1 MKPLFKKMSFV
12 CIFLAFIHVSVA
24 QVGIGTAQP
33 DAKAQLDVS
42 STSKGFLPPRMSYAQ
57 RQGITGTIPAGLMIW
72 CNDCGNNGE
81 MQFYNGSSWVTF
93 TATSTTAPISIT
105 TNTPSSIT
113 NTSANASATSTG
125 ISTPSE
131 VGFLYTSANT
141 STIADADLIATNFSV
156 SKQTISPIP
165 NPFSGSFSS
174 SISNLSTNTSYR
186 IRAYV
191 GVSSNVTTN
200 YSYGNILTFTT
211 TNAQVTTPQVSTSP
225 AMSISQTSASLQGTI
240 TSDGGGNIT
249 SKGFHYQT
257 GSSTFTEGA
266 TPSYQTT
273 TGFGVNNDI
282 SAFLSSLSA
291 STTYYFRAFA
301 TNSAGTGL
309 GTAMSFTTLAATT
322 PTVTLSPPPTSPSAG
337 SINAGGNISS
347 TGGAVVTGV
356 GFEYTISTNPFS
368 QSNSGTS
375 VQASLPVSPAT
386 SFNAQITGL
395 APGTY
400 LVRAFA
406 TNSQGTSRSM
416 EQSVTV
422 Q

>member
-1 MKPLFKKMSFV
+1 MNPLSKKMSFV

-24 QVGIGTAQP
+24 QVGIGTSQP
-33 DAKAQLDVS
+33 NSKAQLDVT
-42 STSKGFLPPRMSYAQ
+42 STSKGFLPPRMSYSQ
-57 RQGITGTIPAGLMIW
+57 RQNIAAPIPAGLMIW
-72 CNDCGNNGE
+72 CSDCGNNGE
-81 MQFYNGSSWVTF
+81 MQFYNGTSWVTF

-105 TNTPSSIT
+105 TNTPTSIT
-113 NTSANASATSTG
+113 NTTANASATSTG
-125 ISTPSE
+125 ITTPSE
-131 VGFLYTSANT
+131 LGFLYTSANT

-156 SKQTISPIP
+156 SRQTISPIP

-191 GVSSNVTTN
+191 GVFSNMTTN

-211 TNAQVTTPQVSTSP
+211 TNAQVTAPQVSTS
-225 AMSISQTSASLQGTI
+225 AASSVTQTSASLEGNI

-249 SKGFHYQT
+249 SRGFHYQT
-257 GSSTFTEGA
+257 GSSTFTDGA
-266 TPSYQTT
+266 TPSYQTIQ
-273 TGFGVNNDI
+273 GFGTNNNI

-291 STTYYFRAFA
+291 STMYYFRAYA

-309 GTAMSFTTLAATT
+309 GSVLTFTTPAPSA
-322 PTVTLSPPPTSPSAG
+322 PTVILSPPPSSTSAG
-337 SINAGGNISS
+337 TISANGNISS
-347 TGGAVVTGV
+347 TGGVVVTGV